1 MMDDL
6 LAMTHA
12 DRTSGTAIDPA
23 VLNQILDIGDATLK
37 QALLSQLLDDFRRIS
52 DALDGES
59 TRGVGAAAHEL
70 KGLAAT
76 IGAHRLA
83 NLALR
88 LNVAAD
94 TVVSAELGDFSA
106 PVRGEIRVVLN
117 SLASFADGARS

>member
-1 MMDDL
+1 
-6 LAMTHA
+6 MTHA